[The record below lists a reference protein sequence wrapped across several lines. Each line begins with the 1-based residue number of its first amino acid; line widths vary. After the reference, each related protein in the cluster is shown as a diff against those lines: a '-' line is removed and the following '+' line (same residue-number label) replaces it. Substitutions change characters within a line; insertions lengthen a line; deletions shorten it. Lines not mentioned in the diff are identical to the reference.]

1 MNSALGSVVPLTMF
15 YLGLVAD
22 SGDIADAIADAYM
35 LVLGMISIC
44 WCKYVDNQCVFDTEV
59 ALFDTF

>member
-1 MNSALGSVVPLTMF
+1 MF

-22 SGDIADAIADAYM
+22 SSGIADAIADAYM

-44 WCKYVDNQCVFDTEV
+44 WCKYVDIQYVFETDV
-59 ALFDTF
+59 AIHGG

>member
-1 MNSALGSVVPLTMF
+1 MF

-44 WCKYVDNQCVFDTEV
+44 WCKYVDNQYVFDTEV
-59 ALFDTF
+59 AIHGG